1 MHTSHSI
8 DLHNCTVSEAM
19 HRFVCFYNSCVH
31 AGYRGRIEVIHGYGS
46 SGTGG
51 AIRNALRA
59 YLKAHAAVF
68 GDFLAGESLRN
79 PGVTVLYA
87 KETLAPSPA
96 STGHVATSAALSA
109 PHRRHR
115 SRRL

>member
-1 MHTSHSI
+1 MHPSHSI
-8 DLHNCTVSEAM
+8 DLHNCNVAEAM
-19 HRFVCFYNSCVH
+19 HRFVGFYNSCVR

-51 AIRNALRA
+51 AIRSALRA
-59 YLKAHAAVF
+59 YLKTHASVF

-96 STGHVATSAALSA
+96 RAGHVSTAAAFAA
-109 PHRRHR
+109 PR
-115 SRRL
+115 SRPRPRRS